1 MAIPII
7 LILAV
12 LWVAFF
18 TWPLVQ
24 RRLSGGGRDS
34 LGSLRPRRN
43 PLARV
48 GGRSSSMP
56 TLPAIAQR
64 SIPASPFGTS
74 GTAAAPAAGLPMSPI
89 AQKRRRDAF
98 LVLACAVLVTALLA
112 VVTGSVIAI
121 AVSVVTGAL
130 LAAYV
135 VALVQ
140 IRRRAQERT
149 ATVHYLPQ
157 PLYSRPLVLHR
168 SVSSS
173 M

>member
-43 PLARV
+43 PLGRV
-48 GGRSSSMP
+48 AGRSSAP
-56 TLPAIAQR
+56 ALPAIAQR
-64 SIPASPFGTS
+64 SIPATPFGTS
-74 GTAAAPAAGLPMSPI
+74 TAAPAGLPMSPI

-98 LVLACAVLVTALLA
+98 LILGCAVFVTALLA
-112 VVTGSVIAI
+112 VATGSVIAI
-121 AVSVVTGAL
+121 GAFVATGAL
-130 LAAYV
+130 FAAYV

-149 ATVHYLPQ
+149 AKIHYLPQ
-157 PLYSRPLVLHR
+157 AVHSRPLVLHR

-173 M
+173 L

>member
-34 LGSLRPRRN
+34 LGALRPRRN
-43 PLARV
+43 PVARV
-48 GGRSSSMP
+48 GGRSSSLP

-64 SIPASPFGTS
+64 SIPASQFG
-74 GTAAAPAAGLPMSPI
+74 AATAPAAGLPMSPI

-98 LVLACAVLVTALLA
+98 LVLACAVVLTALLA
-112 VVTGSVIAI
+112 VVTASIIAI
-121 AVSVVTGAL
+121 GAFVVTAL
-130 LAAYV
+130 GFAAYV

-149 ATVHYLPQ
+149 AKIHYLPQ
-157 PLYSRPLVLHR
+157 QVQRRPLVLHR
-168 SVSSS
+168 SASSS
-173 M
+173 L

>member
-24 RRLSGGGRDS
+24 RRLAGGGRGS
-34 LGSLRPRRN
+34 LGSLSHRSN
-43 PLARV
+43 PLGRV
-48 GGRSSSMP
+48 GRRSAPSSVVP
-56 TLPAIAQR
+56 IASR
-64 SIPASPFGTS
+64 SIPATPFG
-74 GTAAAPAAGLPMSPI
+74 APAASTPVGLPMSAL

-98 LVLACAVLVTALLA
+98 MVLGCAVIGSALLA
-112 VVTGSVIAI
+112 IVTASMIAI
-121 AVSVVTGAL
+121 AASVASTL
-130 LAAYV
+130 LFVAYV

-140 IRRRAQERT
+140 IRRRSEERT
-149 ATVHYLPQ
+149 AKVHYLPQ
-157 PLYSRPLVLHR
+157 PVHTRQLVLHR

-173 M
+173 SL

>member
-24 RRLSGGGRDS
+24 RRRSRDGRRS
-34 LGSLRPRRN
+34 LGLLS
-43 PLARV
+43 RV
-48 GGRSSSMP
+48 GRQSAPPSVTP
-56 TLPAIAQR
+56 IASR
-64 SIPASPFGTS
+64 SIPASPFGVT
-74 GTAAAPAAGLPMSPI
+74 TALPAAGLPMSPI

-98 LVLACAVLVTALLA
+98 VVLGCAVMASALLA
-112 VVTGSVIAI
+112 VFTGNLIMILASV
-121 AVSVVTGAL
+121 AVAAL
-130 LAAYV
+130 FIAYV

-140 IRRRAQERT
+140 LRRRSQERS
-149 ATVHYLPQ
+149 AKVLYMPQ
-157 PLYSRPLVLHR
+157 PVQSRQLVLHR

-173 M
+173 R